1 MLTITPMAE
10 TALTNARTEK
20 GAPDDYGVRFFATTE
35 PESEKA
41 RLAFKFV
48 ESPQPDDTVMSDGS
62 IEAYVAPEVNEV
74 MGDIIVDAVAE
85 GGVSDLVLRRPETT

>member
-1 MLTITPMAE
+1 
-10 TALTNARTEK
+10 
-20 GAPDDYGVRFFATTE
+20 
-35 PESEKA
+35 
-41 RLAFKFV
+41 V